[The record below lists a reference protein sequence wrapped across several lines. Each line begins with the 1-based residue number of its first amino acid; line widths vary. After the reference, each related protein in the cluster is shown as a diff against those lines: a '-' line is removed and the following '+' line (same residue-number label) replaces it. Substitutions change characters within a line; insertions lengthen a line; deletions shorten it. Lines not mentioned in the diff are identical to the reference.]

1 MRARYR
7 RSKNLEYTAVKAKK
21 RLKEITFVLSASG
34 KF

>member
-7 RSKNLEYTAVKAKK
+7 RSRKLEYTAVKAKK
-21 RLKEITFVLSASG
+21 RVEEITFVLSASG